1 MVLKRIEIYGFK
13 SFGKKV
19 EIDFNNKVTAIVGPN
34 GSGKSNITDA
44 IRWVMGEQRVK
55 PLRGA
60 KMEDIIFSGTP
71 VKKPLGYAQVSI
83 VLDNSEKIF
92 DTDYDE
98 IEVSRKYFR
107 SGESE
112 YYINK
117 TQCRLKDVQNLFM
130 DTGLGREGY
139 SVVSQGQIESIV
151 VNSPMER
158 KLLIE
163 EAAGI
168 VKYRVRKTDAERKLE
183 KAQNNLYRITDI
195 IAELEQ
201 RLPSLKRQSEKAEK
215 FIEYKNQL
223 KEIEVGV
230 FVHRMDILNERLNKT
245 LFDKQSLEESLKGL
259 DEQFGLLDEKY
270 RIIKS
275 KLAEYDSKIIGA
287 NEDIHKIMEQFEFAK
302 VDLQVSKKELENLI
316 SQKEQF
322 GSEDSNY
329 DLTIKELDKEQKS
342 LIDELNAK
350 NVVLQ
355 NVREEFEKHKSKT
368 DEIVSTLRESES
380 KLKILE
386 GYENSMQGYKYAIRE
401 LMNLKNTNGILAN
414 GLYTTVGEVINT
426 EAVYAEAITKSL
438 GASMSYMIT
447 ENEHVAAECIG
458 ILKKNKWGR
467 VTFLPKN
474 IVKAN
479 ETNDNSG
486 IKNCVGFIDYANNL
500 VKTAPEFRG
509 IIDNLLSRVAICDSL
524 ENANKAALQT
534 KHRLKIVTLDGEVL
548 YPGGAVAGGQT
559 KNEDEGSIKRRSEI
573 EQLRK
578 IVKDKQKEYDEI
590 ITENA
595 KPYEEE
601 IFEIRESVATLKERI
616 RNIEERKKYFAQA
629 SNKKAEEVLLIN
641 KKIDELNQ
649 KIVGYSNIDNEY
661 SEQRNKAET
670 YYRTLIAEKEKNNA
684 ENDEIDKKIRQIS
697 IDRNS
702 VSDKLSSVEVALGKT
717 EVEIS
722 HLKDNMMEDYA
733 LTYAAAVPYKIEI
746 SDLNECLEN
755 ISQLKDKIKKL
766 GNINVDALEE
776 YKEVKNRYEEMSRQR
791 DDLIASKDE
800 LYKVINDISESM
812 KKKFIEQFNI
822 IQREFDNVFKK
833 LFNGGEA
840 NLVLTDPDDVLNS
853 GVEITARPPNTK
865 LKNIAGLSGGEK
877 SMTAI
882 SLIFAIL
889 RIKPSPFCVLD
900 EIDAALDDANVGR
913 ICEYLQSVLEH
924 NQFVIVT
931 HKKIT
936 MEIADTLYGVSMGS
950 EGISQ
955 VLSVKLS
962 DIDKYGD

>member
-230 FVHRMDILNERLNKT
+230 FVHRMDILNEKLNKT

-259 DEQFGLLDEKY
+259 DEQFALLDEKY
-270 RIIKS
+270 RLIKS

-329 DLTIKELDKEQKS
+329 DFTIKELDKEQKS

-355 NVREEFEKHKSKT
+355 NVREKFEKHKSKT

-401 LMNLKNTNGILAN
+401 LMNLKNTNNILAN

-474 IVKAN
+474 IVKSN
-479 ETNDNSG
+479 EANDNSG

-500 VKTAPEFRG
+500 VKTDPEFRG
-509 IIDNLLSRVAICDSL
+509 IIDNLLSKVAICDNL

-578 IVKDKQKEYDEI
+578 VVKDKQKEYDEI
-590 ITENA
+590 LTENA

-616 RNIEERKKYFAQA
+616 RNVEDRKKYFSQV

-755 ISQLKDKIKKL
+755 IAQLKDKIKKL

-776 YKEVKNRYEEMSRQR
+776 YKEVKNRYEEMSLQR
-791 DDLIASKDE
+791 DDLIVSKDE

-812 KKKFIEQFNI
+812 KKRFIEQFNI

-913 ICEYLQSVLEH
+913 ICEYLQSVLDH

>member
-230 FVHRMDILNERLNKT
+230 FVHRMDILNEKLNKT

-270 RIIKS
+270 RVIKS

-329 DLTIKELDKEQKS
+329 DFTIKELDKEQKS
-342 LIDELNAK
+342 LIEELNAK

-401 LMNLKNTNGILAN
+401 LMNLKKTNNILAN

-467 VTFLPKN
+467 VTFLPQN
-474 IVKAN
+474 IVRAN
-479 ETNDNSG
+479 EANDNSG

-500 VKTAPEFRG
+500 VKTDPEFRG
-509 IIDNLLSRVAICDSL
+509 IIDNLLSKVAICDNL

-601 IFEIRESVATLKERI
+601 IFEIRENVATLKERI
-616 RNIEERKKYFAQA
+616 RNIEERKKYFSQA

-661 SEQRNKAET
+661 SEQRNKAES

-755 ISQLKDKIKKL
+755 IALLKDKIKKL

-776 YKEVKNRYEEMSRQR
+776 YKEVKNRYEEMSLQR

-913 ICEYLQSVLEH
+913 ICEYLQSVLDH

>member
-112 YYINK
+112 YYINR

-329 DLTIKELDKEQKS
+329 DLTIKELDKEQKT

-350 NVVLQ
+350 SVVLQ

-500 VKTAPEFRG
+500 VKTDPEFRG

-616 RNIEERKKYFAQA
+616 RNIEERKKYFSQA
-629 SNKKAEEVLLIN
+629 SDKKAEEVMLIN

>member
-19 EIDFNNKVTAIVGPN
+19 EIDFNDKITAIVGPN

-55 PLRGA
+55 PLRGS

-71 VKKPLGYAQVSI
+71 TKKPLGYAQVSI

-92 DTDYDE
+92 DTEYDE

-117 TQCRLKDVQNLFM
+117 TQCRLKDVQTLFM

-195 IAELEQ
+195 ISELEQ

-230 FVHRMDILNERLNKT
+230 FVHRMDILNEKLSKT
-245 LFDKQSLEESLKGL
+245 SFDKNTLEESLRGL
-259 DEQFGLLDEKY
+259 DEQFNDLDY
-270 RIIKS
+270 RYRLIKA
-275 KLAEYDSKIIGA
+275 KLSEYDSKIISA

-302 VDLQVSKKELENLI
+302 VDLQVSKKELESLI
-316 SQKEQF
+316 SRKEQF
-322 GSEDSNY
+322 NSEDS
-329 DLTIKELDKEQKS
+329 DFELTIKDLSAEQVILTDK
-342 LIDELNAK
+342 LNAQNDALQKVK
-350 NVVLQ
+350 NQ
-355 NVREEFEKHKSKT
+355 FENYRAKT
-368 DEIVSTLRESES
+368 DEIVSVLRESES

-401 LMNLKNTNGILAN
+401 LMNLKKTNRILSQ

-426 EAVYAEAITKSL
+426 EPKYAEAITKSL

-447 ENEHVAAECIG
+447 DDENVAAECIN
-458 ILKKNKWGR
+458 ILKKNKLGR

-474 IVKAN
+474 IVKASN
-479 ETNDNSG
+479 LNDNSD
-486 IKNCVGFIDYANNL
+486 ISSCAGFIDYANNL
-500 VKTAPEFRG
+500 VKTDSEFKG
-509 IIDNLLSRVAICDSL
+509 IIDNLLSKVAVCDNL
-524 ENANKAALQT
+524 ENANKAAAYT
-534 KHRLKIVTLDGEVL
+534 KHKLKIVTLDGEVL

-573 EQLRK
+573 EQLK
-578 IVKDKQKEYDEI
+578 KLVSKKQREYDEI
-590 ITENA
+590 LTNGNV
-595 KPYEEE
+595 PYEEE
-601 IFEIRESVATLKERI
+601 IYGIRENVATLKERI
-616 RNIEERKKYFAQA
+616 RNIEERKKYFSEVSA
-629 SNKKAEEVLLIN
+629 KKA
-641 KKIDELNQ
+641 DELNQ
-649 KIVGYSNIDNEY
+649 IDNKIIDLKQKISGYSNMDDEY
-661 SEQRNKAET
+661 SEQKSKAEE
-670 YYRTLIAEKEKNNA
+670 YYRTLIAEKEKNNI

-697 IDRNS
+697 LDRNS
-702 VSDKLSSVEVALGKT
+702 VSDRLSSVEVSLGKT
-717 EVEIS
+717 EVEIQ
-722 HLKDNMMEDYA
+722 HLLNNMMEDYG
-733 LTYAAAVPYKIEI
+733 LTYASAIPFKTEI

-755 ISQLKDKIKKL
+755 IAQLKDKIRKL
-766 GNINVDALEE
+766 GNINVDALDE
-776 YKEVKNRYEEMSRQR
+776 YKEVKQRYEEMCYQR

-822 IQREFDNVFKK
+822 IQREFDSVFKK

-840 NLVLTDPDDVLNS
+840 NLVLTEPDDVLNS

-889 RIKPSPFCVLD
+889 QIKPSPFCVLD

-913 ICEYLQSVLEH
+913 ICEYLQSVLDR

-931 HKKIT
+931 HKKLT
-936 MEIADTLYGVSMGS
+936 MEIANTLYGVSMGS

>member
-230 FVHRMDILNERLNKT
+230 FVHRMDILNEKLNKT

-270 RIIKS
+270 RVIKS

-316 SQKEQF
+316 SQREQF

-329 DLTIKELDKEQKS
+329 DFTIKELDKEQKS
-342 LIDELNAK
+342 LIEELNAK

-355 NVREEFEKHKSKT
+355 NVREGFEKHKSKT

-401 LMNLKNTNGILAN
+401 LMNLKNTNNILAN

-479 ETNDNSG
+479 EANDNSG

-500 VKTAPEFRG
+500 VKTDSEFRG
-509 IIDNLLSRVAICDSL
+509 IIDNLLSKVAICDNL

-616 RNIEERKKYFAQA
+616 RNIEERKKYFSQA

-649 KIVGYSNIDNEY
+649 KIIGYSNIDNEY

-746 SDLNECLEN
+746 SDLNECIEN
-755 ISQLKDKIKKL
+755 IALLKDKIKKL

-913 ICEYLQSVLEH
+913 ICEYLQSVLDH

>member
-329 DLTIKELDKEQKS
+329 DLTIKELDKEQKT

-500 VKTAPEFRG
+500 VQTDPEFRE

-776 YKEVKNRYEEMSRQR
+776 YKEVKNRYEEMSHQR